1 MRNKLVEVFMF
12 PVLFVL
18 LLVDGQLSTLVTNWS
33 VDLFSVSSHLVFMLA
48 IFYANYVSVR
58 FSLLVFTL
66 LGLIYDI
73 SYLGLIGIAI
83 TTFPLVGYCIY
94 FFFQGFD
101 RKRGLNALILL
112 VVVFQFEF
120 ISYLFAR
127 IFHMTNLSVFIFVF
141 NKLLPSLVFNLLL
154 FLVLQPLLERLF
166 GITNKT

>member
-94 FFFQGFD
+94 FFFQGSD

-141 NKLLPSLVFNLLL
+141 NKLLTSLVFNLLL

>member
-94 FFFQGFD
+94 FFFQGAD